1 MATQTLRQMRFLK
14 NMFGIS
20 RVQRGGVEEQGY
32 FCEGASQSWEAG
44 DLIYLASDG
53 YLKAAVDT
61 SGAEIAG
68 IAQQAATGTTGEP
81 VRFWPIR
88 ASDLFLMQAYHSTAA
103 SAVTALTDVSSRK
116 RIILSSGNCYVDYEN
131 TTLESTTATYPT
143 VTVMGIA
150 TATDRDGAAL
160 GDIYGYV
167 YATFNRLALA
177 EDGLPQTRVLQFD
190 QA

>member
-14 NMFGIS
+14 NMFGIP
-20 RVQRGGVEEQGY
+20 RVQRGGSEEQGY

-44 DLIYLASDG
+44 DLVYIASDG
-53 YLKAAVDT
+53 YIKAAVDT

-88 ASDLFLMQAYHSTAA
+88 SSDVFLMQAYHSTPG
-103 SAVTALTDVSSRK
+103 SAVTALTDVGSRK

-131 TTLESTTATYPT
+131 TTLEDATNAYPT

-150 TATDRDGAAL
+150 TATDMVGAAL
-160 GDIYGYV
+160 GDTYGYV

-177 EDGLPQTRVLQFD
+177 SDGTPQARILQFD